1 MKKGPLSNDEKKYI
15 RENYEYLKST
25 AMATALNRS
34 VKIIERYLDE
44 LARPETPTAKLYA
57 KNEERG
63 VTMSTMEASMAADE
77 GAKRRKVSMNDTPP
91 RYHKHIHNI
100 RSGKPKNEK

>member
-1 MKKGPLSNDEKKYI
+1 MKKGPLSNNEKKYI
-15 RENYEYLKST
+15 RENYEYLKSK

-34 VKIIERYLDE
+34 VAIVERYLDE
-44 LARPETPTAKLYA
+44 LARPETPVAKLYA

-77 GAKRRKVSMNDTPP
+77 SKARRKEAANGTPP
-91 RYHKHIHNI
+91 RYTKHIHNI
-100 RSGKPKNEK
+100 RSGKPKNGK

>member
-1 MKKGPLSNDEKKYI
+1 MKKGPLSNNEKKYI
-15 RENYEYLKST
+15 KENYEYLKSK
-25 AMATALNRS
+25 AIATALDRS
-34 VKIIERYLDE
+34 VAIVERYLDE

-63 VTMSTMEASMAADE
+63 VTISTAEASMAADE
-77 GAKRRKVSMNDTPP
+77 SKTRRKEAANGTPP
-91 RYHKHIHNI
+91 RYTKYIHNI